1 MEPRDRS
8 FLTAQDPAEPDTEEP
23 LDVPD
28 YYDAFQA
35 EWLESDAD
43 GDPGPGINPVE
54 APSE

>member
-8 FLTAQDPAEPDTEEP
+8 FLTAQDPAEPDIEEP

-43 GDPGPGINPVE
+43 GDPGQGINPVE

>member
-8 FLTAQDPAEPDTEEP
+8 FLTVQDPADPDTEEP

-35 EWLESDAD
+35 EWLGSDAD
-43 GDPGPGINPVE
+43 ADPDRRNNPVE
-54 APSE
+54 APQE